1 MGASGTTDTSD
12 TSVSTV
18 DQLATSRSPS
28 VVTSSSS
35 AFVSPIPVRLA
46 RSRRST
52 IRTVVYPVEPL
63 GSTGSS
69 VTVVSGT
76 PLVDYS
82 KPNNSSN
89 RLNDLNDLPRT
100 KQNNVARSVRARSVF
115 RSPHFTGDSVGRRVD
130 LVGRRVDRVNNPA
143 DLVAGSHVS
152 VRSIGPLDAIG
163 PANLVNSVSAEDLV
177 NSVDSIDSIDLLDSI
192 NQVNSVGPIDSSGSI
207 GSNDSNNS
215 SIAYNE
221 QSNSSIVPSPKSV
234 GESDG
239 ISSSDSSVKSAPAVS
254 AGSSDAHLDVS
265 STDFSVFN
273 VTDRA
278 VLEPVSPS
286 SVRSLVSSSSGIF
299 LSTNSSDTDSAFG
312 SEDSNTNSTTIHLS
326 SSQPSSSTNDTTGS
340 IDVTIENDSAIT
352 TTSGAIGIT
361 DPVGTAV
368 LTNHDNF
375 SREGDTSLHED
386 GPDRVVSTTTFV
398 PIRRSNSVRVF
409 YDYGEG
415 PDLLD
420 DDC

>member
-1 MGASGTTDTSD
+1 M
-12 TSVSTV
+12 V
-18 DQLATSRSPS
+18 D
-28 VVTSSSS
+28 
-35 AFVSPIPVRLA
+35 
-46 RSRRST
+46 
-52 IRTVVYPVEPL
+52 PVEPS
-63 GSTGSS
+63 GATGSS

-76 PLVDYS
+76 SLLNS
-82 KPNNSSN
+82 FKPTNSNN
-89 RLNDLNDLPRT
+89 RLNDLNDLSRT
-100 KQNNVARSVRARSVF
+100 KQNNVARSAQVRSVF
-115 RSPHFTGDSVGRRVD
+115 RSPHFTGDSVGRRID
-130 LVGRRVDRVNNPA
+130 RAGRRVDRVNSPV
-143 DLVAGSHVS
+143 DLVVGSHVS
-152 VRSIGPLDAIG
+152 VRSIGPLDAVG
-163 PANLVNSVSAEDLV
+163 PANLVSSVDAEDLV
-177 NSVDSIDSIDLLDSI
+177 NSVDSINSIDLLDSI
-192 NQVNSVGPIDSSGSI
+192 NQVNSIGPIDSSGSI
-207 GSNDSNNS
+207 GSNDLNNS

-221 QSNSSIVPSPKSV
+221 ESNSSIVPLPKSV

-265 STDFSVFN
+265 STDSSVSN
-273 VTDRA
+273 VTGRA

-299 LSTNSSDTDSAFG
+299 LSTNSSNTDSAFG
-312 SEDSNTNSTTIHLS
+312 SENSSANSTTIHLSSSQPSSSTNSSNTDSAFGSENSSTNSTTIHLS
-326 SSQPSSSTNDTTGS
+326 SSQPSSSTNDTTDS
-340 IDVTIENDSAIT
+340 IDVMSENDSAIT

-361 DPVGTAV
+361 DPVVTAV
-368 LTNHDNF
+368 MTNHDNF

-386 GPDRVVSTTTFV
+386 GLDRVVSTTTFV

>member
-1 MGASGTTDTSD
+1 M
-12 TSVSTV
+12 
-18 DQLATSRSPS
+18 
-28 VVTSSSS
+28 
-35 AFVSPIPVRLA
+35 
-46 RSRRST
+46 
-52 IRTVVYPVEPL
+52 
-63 GSTGSS
+63 
-69 VTVVSGT
+69 
-76 PLVDYS
+76 
-82 KPNNSSN
+82 NH
-89 RLNDLNDLPRT
+89 LPHT
-100 KQNNVARSVRARSVF
+100 KQNNVAHLAQARSVF

-130 LVGRRVDRVNNPA
+130 RTGRRVDRVNNPA
-143 DLVAGSHVS
+143 DLVVGSHVS

-163 PANLVNSVSAEDLV
+163 PANLVNSVHAEDLV
-177 NSVDSIDSIDLLDSI
+177 NSVDSINSIDLLDSI
-192 NQVNSVGPIDSSGSI
+192 NQVNSIGPIDSSGSI

-215 SIAYNE
+215 SIVYNK

-239 ISSSDSSVKSAPAVS
+239 ISSSDSSVKSVPAVS

-265 STDFSVFN
+265 STDSSVFN

-299 LSTNSSDTDSAFG
+299 LSTNSSNTDSAFG

-326 SSQPSSSTNDTTGS
+326 SSQPSSSTNDTTDS
-340 IDVTIENDSAIT
+340 IDVMSENDSAIT

-361 DPVGTAV
+361 DPVVTAV

-386 GPDRVVSTTTFV
+386 GLDRVVSTTTFV